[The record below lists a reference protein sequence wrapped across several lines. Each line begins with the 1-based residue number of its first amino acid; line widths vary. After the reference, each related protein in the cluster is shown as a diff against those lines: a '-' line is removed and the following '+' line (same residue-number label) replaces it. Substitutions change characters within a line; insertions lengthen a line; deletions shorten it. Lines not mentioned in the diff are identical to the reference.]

1 MAGSVDCEIRAIEAA
16 EVATATFFSSYHVRW
31 VISLRVEGRGKG
43 KDVGGA
49 KLDAEAAALASLNGY
64 KDGAFSHGAWE
75 CTRIATGLRA
85 IQELD
90 LHGGVDHYL
99 SRIGEIRRLFDTLG
113 RAELQHRF
121 SRFIKTLAESEG
133 ARSGRVSQ
141 EKRHLRFCRS
151 KQQERV

>member
-16 EVATATFFSSYHVRW
+16 EVATATFLSSYDVRW

-99 SRIGEIRRLFDTLG
+99 SRIGEIRRLFAALG
-113 RAELQHRF
+113 ILHRF